1 MQVRHLDALRTVHL
15 WDLDALAPVWQD
27 ASTHPLGYMFV
38 RRMLA
43 VCLCDFQHLD
53 AHYHGNG
60 IYILSYPGWLVY
72 AIEFHAV
79 AMATGYMYIG
89 ILCIIELSLSSYLCS
104 VCILRGV

>member
-43 VCLCDFQHLD
+43 VRLCDFQHLD
-53 AHYHGNG
+53 AHYHGNR

-72 AIEFHAV
+72 AIVSCSCHGNGV
-79 AMATGYMYIG
+79 YVYR
-89 ILCIIELSLSSYLCS
+89 YL
-104 VCILRGV
+104 IYNRAKPE